1 MNAEQQQ
8 HSSSPKIETKSGST
22 PPQTTTP
29 PPSLNTSFNTGSN
42 NAPNRH
48 LLGLTPS
55 DEVLFDINNNA
66 GQGNGLQA
74 KLQIKNISNKA
85 VIFKVNIRD
94 HLKHNF
100 FAAFEP
106 FFKIIL
112 S

>member
-29 PPSLNTSFNTGSN
+29 PPLNTSFNAGSN

-55 DEVLFDINNNA
+55 DEVLFDIDNNA

-100 FAAFEP
+100 FCC
-106 FFKIIL
+106 
-112 S
+112 